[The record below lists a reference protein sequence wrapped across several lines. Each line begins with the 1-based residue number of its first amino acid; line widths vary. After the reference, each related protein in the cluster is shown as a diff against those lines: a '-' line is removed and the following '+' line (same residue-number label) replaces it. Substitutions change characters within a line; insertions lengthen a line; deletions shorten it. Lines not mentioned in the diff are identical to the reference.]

1 MARQDAS
8 DAQRWPH
15 GADGMAARI
24 RAHDWAATPLGPIDG
39 WPQSLRTLVNLLLA
53 APSMMSLLWGPQ
65 AIHLYNDRFAA
76 LLPGDPGAA
85 LGRSAF
91 ETFARSRDV
100 FATDV
105 ATGMAGIARRLPAQ
119 LYPVFRDGHR
129 EDAWFDVDY
138 APVRDEAG
146 DVAGVLWTLK
156 ETTAQVLAE
165 RALREREARQ
175 RLLLQSWTQA
185 EWETDPD
192 GVVVA
197 DSLSWRAYTG
207 QSLSEWLGY
216 GWLDAIHPDDRAYAD
231 RQWRDAVATHG
242 LVDAQFRLR
251 APGGGWRWTNVRAA
265 PLHDDSGAIVKWV
278 GMNIDIDTARR
289 AEAAVRESEAKFRA
303 LFVSMD
309 EAYAVVEVIRDD
321 AGRWSDFRFL
331 DANPAFLEHTSMPH
345 PVGRTATELLG
356 TPNPRWTEL
365 YGQALDRDTPLRVQ
379 EVEPLLNRTF
389 DLNIFALD
397 RERNQVAVLF
407 TDITAR
413 ERTEAA
419 LRESEAQLAAVF
431 EAIPA
436 GLSVTE
442 ASGKVVLMN
451 AAMRYY
457 PPDGRMPSRSP
468 ERAGRWYGEDAAGRR
483 LPPDRYPGARALRG
497 ETAMGVEMRYT
508 DDDGNERWTTVSA
521 APIRDASGIV
531 TAQVTV
537 ITDIDDLR
545 RLQQRQ
551 QLLVSE
557 LQHRVRNI
565 LTVTRLTFT
574 RTFEQGGPAEEI
586 ADRFRGRLDAMARLQ
601 VVLSR
606 DAARMA
612 DLEEMLR
619 DELSSVGAAEGP
631 TVAVAGP
638 KVALDH
644 RTAEALGMAL
654 HELATNALKYGALK
668 TAGATLAVR
677 WTIGTD
683 DRGRRV
689 LDLLWQE
696 DGVPVPPPRP
706 TRAGF
711 GRELIEDA
719 LPYRLHAKTSLALLP
734 GGIRCTISVPLEKTA
749 G

>member
-1 MARQDAS
+1 
-8 DAQRWPH
+8 
-15 GADGMAARI
+15 MAARI

-39 WPQSLRTLVNLLLA
+39 WPQSLRTLVDLLLA

-146 DVAGVLWTLK
+146 EVAGVLWTLK

-192 GVVVA
+192 GLVVA
-197 DSLSWRAYTG
+197 DSPSWRAYTG

-216 GWLDAIHPDDRAYAD
+216 GWLDAIHPDDRSYAD

-303 LFVSMD
+303 LFESMD

-413 ERTEAA
+413 ERIEAA

-457 PPDGRMPSRSP
+457 LPDGRMPSRSP

-619 DELSSVGAAEGP
+619 DELSSVGAADGP
-631 TVAVAGP
+631 TVSIAGP
-638 KVALDH
+638 RVALDH

-689 LDLLWQE
+689 LDLLWKE
-696 DGVPVPPPRP
+696 GGVPIPSPRP

-734 GGIRCTISVPLEKTA
+734 GGIRCTISVPLETTA